1 MTTFELIKAMS
12 IDDMAKFLAAVS
24 YKVDLDTDNQAVS
37 DTIRGVREWLEK
49 EWFGSDKSYSFSA
62 SSCKGKIQSC
72 LSRA

>member
-37 DTIRGVREWLEK
+37 DTIRGVREWLE
-49 EWFGSDKSYSFSA
+49 SDKSYSFSA

>member
-49 EWFGSDKSYSFSA
+49 GMV
-62 SSCKGKIQSC
+62 
-72 LSRA
+72 